1 MRCAWP
7 TCARNRKTS
16 CWRSTTRA
24 VSADVNYELSE
35 SEAVIMAIRPPDIE
49 AEIMFIP
56 AEQGGRN
63 SAAITGYRPSHDF
76 GSGGMLDAAHEY
88 IGCQSVAPGQTTRAN
103 MWFLAPLYQEDSL
116 CPGMEFTVR

>member
-1 MRCAWP
+1 
-7 TCARNRKTS
+7 
-16 CWRSTTRA
+16 
-24 VSADVNYELSE
+24 
-35 SEAVIMAIRPPDIE
+35 MAIRPPDIE

-116 CPGMEFTVR
+116 CPGMEFTVREGERVVGYGIVIKIIHKASQPPA